1 VSAAPGNG
9 AAPASYTARTP
20 PEERHVA
27 TADPVHLILPADP
40 RHLRL
45 ARLTAAGIAGDLG
58 FDVER
63 LEDLRVAVDELCA
76 VLIDDAPVG
85 ARLSLEY
92 RVDDDEVLVRGELDR
107 PSTDPPEVHPVAAE
121 LLAIVADD
129 YRVELVGGRRVFH
142 LVKRGRHRASDG

>member
-1 VSAAPGNG
+1 VSLAPDDGVW
-9 AAPASYTARTP
+9 PASYTAGTR

-63 LEDLRVAVDELCA
+63 IEDLRVAVDELCA
-76 VLIDDAPVG
+76 VLIDEAPVG

-92 RVDDDEVLVRGELDR
+92 RVADGEVRIQGELDV
-107 PSTDPPEVHPVAAE
+107 PAAELPEIHPVAAE
-121 LLAIVADD
+121 LLDIVADD
-129 YRVELVGGRRVFH
+129 YRVELVDGRRVFH
-142 LVKRGRHRASDG
+142 LVKRGRDRAGDG